1 MNVKMKMV
9 DIDGNDKGR
18 LLVVL
23 FFSIDFENNITEGL
37 FSTADE
43 FVDHPDIAAA
53 EKIDFF
59 PDALDRWEDA
69 PMNYKYVQS
78 NCRKISS
85 LFLILIEISD
95 IVDI

>member
-18 LLVVL
+18 LLVIL
-23 FFSIDFENNITEGL
+23 IFSVDFENDITEGL

-53 EKIDFF
+53 QKSTFF
-59 PDALDRWEDA
+59 LMPWTVGKTPL
-69 PMNYKYVQS
+69 
-78 NCRKISS
+78 
-85 LFLILIEISD
+85 
-95 IVDI
+95 